1 MANTYTQLYFHVVC
15 VVKRRE
21 NLIAKKWED
30 DLYKYLTGVVTGKD
44 QKLICVNGIPDH
56 IHILIGTKP
65 TCNLSDL
72 IRDVKANTSRWINEN
87 KLTPKKFEWQK
98 GFGAFTVSQSQVSVV
113 INYIKK
119 QEEHHQVKTFRQEYI
134 EFLKAYQ
141 IDYKDEYLFDDI
153 L

>member
-44 QKLICVNGIPDH
+44 QKLICVNGIQDH

-98 GFGAFTVSQSQVSVV
+98 GFGAFTVSQCMLSSSSTTLK
-113 INYIKK
+113 NKK
-119 QEEHHQVKTFRQEYI
+119 STTR
-134 EFLKAYQ
+134 LKRLN
-141 IDYKDEYLFDDI
+141 KNTLKF
-153 L
+153 